1 MLQINDNLSRELN
14 ELFLMLSKSL
24 DITKT
29 QFDNL
34 TRSYSAIGK
43 YLEEDP
49 ELSSYHPVITPQ
61 G

>member
-43 YLEEDP
+43 
-49 ELSSYHPVITPQ
+49 
-61 G
+61 